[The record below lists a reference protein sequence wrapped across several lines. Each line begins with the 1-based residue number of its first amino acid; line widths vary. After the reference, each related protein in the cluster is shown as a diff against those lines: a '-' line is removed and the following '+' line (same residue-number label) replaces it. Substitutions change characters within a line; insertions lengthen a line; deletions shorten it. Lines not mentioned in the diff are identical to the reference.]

1 MATAVELSE
10 IELKEQEVTSEIEEE
25 VDQTVVITTDVQ
37 SVIDHIYYELP

>member
-10 IELKEQEVTSEIEEE
+10 IELKEREVTSELEE
-25 VDQTVVITTDVQ
+25 VAQTVVITTDVQ